1 MLLLG
6 DITVSTLNN
15 IYLIP
20 LNDGSPGSCG
30 RHLSQIGLTTNDL
43 SCIKC

>member
-20 LNDGSPGSCG
+20 LNDGSPALKKANIGSG
-30 RHLSQIGLTTNDL
+30 IFFYLI
-43 SCIKC
+43 